1 MDNLQKT
8 LLEKINLNLQSI
20 SSYIKKLSREEIKL
34 DSTQIFLIDYS
45 THEWL
50 NTLPYQDIITR
61 LEEYNQESVNAIMK
75 NDFVEYCRQVY
86 LQIEILLDKLI
97 NLKFG
102 QEKTEDNNYT
112 KIKKLKDCFKL
123 VRGGERNFKSHE
135 DKEYNLITC
144 IMTIRDIVS
153 HTNFN
158 GKSLAERVESQGKVI
173 EIKLTNLEKMNSNV
187 DLYEEIKII
196 FSEFVIDKK
205 WLKICYK
212 NGETYA
218 FITMYRLKDTY
229 LDYKIIKNYLDI
241 NFKIFK
247 YHLGNNFKSSLR
259 QDSNELKDFFEKQ
272 DYARIKDTMNWF
284 IAEIGKHLT

>member
-8 LLEKINLNLQSI
+8 LLEQINLNLQGI
-20 SSYIKKLSREEIKL
+20 SSYIENLSREEIKL
-34 DSTQIFLIDYS
+34 DSNQIFLIDYS
-45 THEWL
+45 TYKWL

-61 LEEYNQESVNAIMK
+61 LEEYNQKSVNAIMK

-97 NLKFG
+97 SLKFG

-123 VRGGERNFKSHE
+123 VRGGERNFQSHE
-135 DKEYNLITC
+135 DKEYNLITY

-187 DLYEEIKII
+187 DLYEQIKII

-205 WLKICYK
+205 WLKIYYK

-218 FITMYRLKDTY
+218 FITMYKLKDTY
-229 LDYKIIKNYLDI
+229 FLVNSDLV
-241 NFKIFK
+241 
-247 YHLGNNFKSSLR
+247 
-259 QDSNELKDFFEKQ
+259 LKHKLFQSYFSCLL
-272 DYARIKDTMNWF
+272 N
-284 IAEIGKHLT
+284 